1 MERIHLLA
9 AEIFRYSY
17 VNYEEHLGSD
27 HRFDKSMPKDAAIL
41 EEAVKEK
48 WPVEKVAEKL
58 DISDETASEVLHA
71 TFEAIEIVN
80 AESPIDS
87 FRKAVEHTLRYALT
101 IGVKDDKD
109 LMRLVD
115 QISYRAA
122 DLSYLLEMEDKKLAD
137 YSKSLTETPLCDE
150 VSDDL

>member
-17 VNYEEHLGSD
+17 TNYEGHLGSD
-27 HRFDKSMPKDAAIL
+27 HRFDKSMPKNAAIL
-41 EEAVKEK
+41 ETAVKEE

-58 DISDETASEVLHA
+58 DIPNETANEVLHA
-71 TFEAIEIVN
+71 TFEALEIVN
-80 AESPIDS
+80 AENPSDS
-87 FRKAVEHTLRYALT
+87 FRKAVEYTLRDALT
-101 IGVKDDKD
+101 IGVKDDED

-122 DLSYLLEMEDKKLAD
+122 DLSYLLEQEDNKLAD
-137 YSKSLTETPLCDE
+137 YSKALTEVPLHDE
-150 VSDDL
+150 ESEEI